1 VADLEEIGLPLAAAA
16 AIAGYFGKVDASS
29 MEPEA
34 EQPEPEPERKE
45 PQPQVLEPEPGSP
58 SGPMAEFDE
67 AAVLAWVTA
76 VPVLTAA
83 QRAAALERMEEDEYD
98 GGELAMAKAK
108 SLLRLLRGTAAA
120 AAVPRLLAARDAHLE
135 AEEAAAAAVAVDPEP
150 AAAEWPSCAI
160 CMEAYSAAGGF
171 VPRVLPCGHDFCE
184 KCLDRILRCAGPK
197 RASSRRL

>member
-29 MEPEA
+29 LEPEA
-34 EQPEPEPERKE
+34 EQPEPELEE
-45 PQPQVLEPEPGSP
+45 PQPEVLEPELQPP
-58 SGPMAEFDE
+58 PGPMVEFDE
-67 AAVLAWVTA
+67 AAVLVWVAA
-76 VPVLTAA
+76 VPGLTAA

-98 GGELAMAKAK
+98 GTELAVAKAK

-120 AAVPRLLAARDAHLE
+120 AVVPRLLAARDAHLE
-135 AEEAAAAAVAVDPEP
+135 AETAAADPEP
-150 AAAEWPSCAI
+150 AAVEWHSCAI

-184 KCLDRILRCAGPK
+184 KCMDRILRCADPN

>member
-1 VADLEEIGLPLAAAA
+1 V
-16 AIAGYFGKVDASS
+16 V
-29 MEPEA
+29 
-34 EQPEPEPERKE
+34 PEPGQPAPELEE
-45 PQPQVLEPEPGSP
+45 PQPEVLEPQPP
-58 SGPMAEFDE
+58 PPPGPMAEFDE
-67 AAVLAWVTA
+67 AAVLAGVAA
-76 VPVLTAA
+76 VPALTAA

-98 GGELAMAKAK
+98 GTELAVAKAK

-135 AEEAAAAAVAVDPEP
+135 AEEALAAADPEP

-184 KCLDRILRCAGPK
+184 ACLDRILRCASPN
-197 RASSRRL
+197 RTSSRRL